1 MSFRIL
7 QGEMN
12 IPFVEILLKRYSQES
27 IFHNLNYDMEHFD
40 GSIIKDL
47 AIMPKVNVDIID
59 KDLKNN
65 LCEEGIY
72 YSGEKQF
79 DKLTDKVF
87 RHKLKIKA
95 NIKQLAPLMLE
106 LCRVKDVYGIVGKDK
121 LTGEIINFTHPLR
134 VISLFNSMRELYLE
148 ALYVYKFS
156 DDISRNVK
164 EKQII
169 KTFVELYS
177 TLYEKGIVAN
187 QEKYQEPKTKYIRWC
202 AEDGNIKFYGG
213 KDEISEHAPTK
224 YSSYIYF
231 SDILVNNTF
240 CPHYAIFKLS
250 INIQEGRLIGTNLKH
265 ISCLDPNISSIGAV
279 CTGNNKNLSK
289 DGIEGLKM
297 SNLLSPYITTIY
309 KADTLYAYVTSCIEK
324 AKDIYLKKGDKKNEK
339 VES

>member
-1 MSFRIL
+1 MP
-7 QGEMN
+7 GEMN
-12 IPFVEILLKRYSQES
+12 IPIVEILLKRYSQKDVFNNINCDIE
-27 IFHNLNYDMEHFD
+27 YFD
-40 GSIIKDL
+40 GSIVKDL
-47 AIMPKVNVDIID
+47 AIMPKTNVSITD

-65 LCEEGIY
+65 LQTEGMY

-79 DKLTDKVF
+79 NKLTDKVL
-87 RHKLKIKA
+87 RHKLNIKA
-95 NIKQLAPLMLE
+95 NIKQLTPLILE
-106 LCRVKDVYGIVGKDK
+106 LCRVKNIYGIVGKDK
-121 LTGEIINFTHPLR
+121 ITGEIINFTHPLR
-134 VISLFNSMRELYLE
+134 VISLFHSMQDIYLE

-156 DDISRNVK
+156 DDIDRCVK

-169 KTFVELYS
+169 KTYIELYT
-177 TLYEKGIVAN
+177 TLYAKGIVAN

-202 AEDGNIKFYGG
+202 EEESNIKIYGG
-213 KDEISEHAPTK
+213 KDEISENTPPE

-250 INIQEGRLIGTNLKH
+250 INLNENRLIGTNLKYV
-265 ISCLDPNISSIGAV
+265 SCLDPNISSVGAV

-289 DGIEGLKM
+289 EGIEGLKM

-309 KADTLYAYVTSCIEK
+309 KPDTLYAYVTSCIEK
-324 AKDIYLKKGDKKNEK
+324 SKDIYLKKGDKKNEK